1 MKTIL
6 TLLFLCCAAVGF
18 AQELSSDEL
27 LQKART
33 EAFDQKNYP
42 AAIQTLKTAIAKSPD
57 YLDLHIFLGR
67 IYTWSDQVAEARA
80 VFQPWLEKKVDS
92 EDFYLAYGSLEY
104 WNDEEENAL
113 KILEQG
119 LGFFPQSEELLVL
132 QAKVYNSKADF
143 EKAENSLRKVLEF
156 NPKSTVAREQ
166 LNRIK
171 DLSAKNAISVTYNY
185 MHFDKQ
191 FADDWHI
198 VALSYRRSTPI
209 GSFIFRT
216 NLANKFGE
224 NGVQFEVEGYPRL
237 SKTFYLYTGIG
248 YSNQVGIF
256 PKYRTGVS
264 LYANLPASF
273 EGEIGYRQLHFNDDV
288 WMYTASVG
296 KYYQNLWF
304 NLRTYLTPGTSNIS
318 HSYTGTVRYYTGGA
332 NQYLG
337 FQVGTGISPDDSRNI
352 YLDPTISMDPNQDEG
367 NTYRMKSFK
376 IGADYNFTLGKRN
389 LLFIQGIYFNQEYSP
404 RTRGNQFD
412 LTLGYS
418 RTF

>member
-1 MKTIL
+1 MKTIV
-6 TLLFLCCAAVGF
+6 TLILLCCATLGY

-27 LQKART
+27 LQKAKT

-42 AAIQTLKTAIAKSPD
+42 AAILTLKAAIAKSPD
-57 YLDLHIFLGR
+57 YVDLSIFLGR
-67 IYTWSDQVAEARA
+67 IYTWSDKIEEARA
-80 VFQPWLEKKVDS
+80 VFQPWLERNIDS
-92 EDFYLAYGSLEY
+92 EDFYLAYGSLEF
-104 WNDEEENAL
+104 WNDEEKRAL
-113 KILEQG
+113 EILKQG
-119 LGFFPQSEELLVL
+119 LTLFPQSEDLLLL
-132 QAKVYNSKADF
+132 QAKVYNSLGEF
-143 EKAENSLRKVLEF
+143 QHSENSLREVLKI
-156 NPKSTVAREQ
+156 NAKSTVAREL
-166 LNRIK
+166 LNRIR

-191 FADDWHI
+191 FDKDWHI
-198 VALSYRRSTPI
+198 LALSYRRSTRI

-216 NLANKFGE
+216 NLANKFGD
-224 NGVQFEVEGYPRL
+224 NGLQVELEGYPRL
-237 SKTFYLYTGIG
+237 SKMFYLYTGIG

-304 NLRTYLTPGTSNIS
+304 NLRTYLTPGSSTIS

-332 NQYLG
+332 NEYLG
-337 FQVGTGISPDDSRNI
+337 FQVGTGISPDDSRNNL
-352 YLDPTISMDPNQDEG
+352 LDQSA
-367 NTYRMKSFK
+367 YKMKTFK

-389 LLFIQGIYFNQEYSP
+389 LLFIQGIYFNQEYLP

>member
-1 MKTIL
+1 MKTIV
-6 TLLFLCCAAVGF
+6 TLILLCCATLGY

-27 LQKART
+27 LQKAKT

-42 AAIQTLKTAIAKSPD
+42 AAILTLKAAIAKSPD
-57 YLDLHIFLGR
+57 YVDLSIFLGR
-67 IYTWSDQVAEARA
+67 IYTWSDKIEEARA
-80 VFQPWLEKKVDS
+80 VFQPWLERNIDS

-104 WNDEEENAL
+104 WNDEEKRAL
-113 KILEQG
+113 EILKQG
-119 LGFFPQSEELLVL
+119 LTLFPQSEDLLLL
-132 QAKVYNSKADF
+132 QAKVYNSLGEF
-143 EKAENSLRKVLEF
+143 QHSENSLREVLKI
-156 NPKSTVAREQ
+156 NAKSTVAREL
-166 LNRIK
+166 LNRIR

-191 FADDWHI
+191 FDKDWHI
-198 VALSYRRSTPI
+198 LALSYRRSTRI

-216 NLANKFGE
+216 NLANKFGD
-224 NGVQFEVEGYPRL
+224 NGLQVELEGYPRL
-237 SKTFYLYTGIG
+237 SKMFYLYTGIG

-304 NLRTYLTPGTSNIS
+304 NLRTYLTPGSSTIS

-332 NQYLG
+332 NEYLG
-337 FQVGTGISPDDSRNI
+337 FQVGTGISPDDSRNNL
-352 YLDPTISMDPNQDEG
+352 LDQSA
-367 NTYRMKSFK
+367 YKMKTFK

-389 LLFIQGIYFNQEYSP
+389 LLFIQGIYFNQEYLP

>member
-1 MKTIL
+1 MKTIV
-6 TLLFLCCAAVGF
+6 TLILLCCATLGY

-42 AAIQTLKTAIAKSPD
+42 AAILTLKAAIAKSPD
-57 YLDLHIFLGR
+57 YVDLSIFLGR
-67 IYTWSDQVAEARA
+67 IYTWSDKIEEARA
-80 VFQPWLEKKVDS
+80 VFQPWLERNIDS

-104 WNDEEENAL
+104 WNDEEKRAL
-113 KILEQG
+113 EILKQG
-119 LGFFPQSEELLVL
+119 LTLFPQSEDLLLL
-132 QAKVYNSKADF
+132 QAKVYNSLGEF
-143 EKAENSLRKVLEF
+143 QHSENSLREVLKI
-156 NPKSTVAREQ
+156 NAKSTVAREL
-166 LNRIK
+166 LNRIR

-191 FADDWHI
+191 FDKDWHI
-198 VALSYRRSTPI
+198 LALSYRRSTRI

-216 NLANKFGE
+216 NLANKFGD
-224 NGVQFEVEGYPRL
+224 NGLQVELEGYPRL
-237 SKTFYLYTGIG
+237 SKMFYLYTGMG

-264 LYANLPASF
+264 LYANLPSSF

-304 NLRTYLTPGTSNIS
+304 NLRTYLTPGSSTIS

-332 NQYLG
+332 NEYLG
-337 FQVGTGISPDDSRNI
+337 FQVGTGISPDDSRNNL
-352 YLDPTISMDPNQDEG
+352 LDQSA
-367 NTYRMKSFK
+367 YKMKTFK

-389 LLFIQGIYFNQEYSP
+389 LLFIQGIYFNQEYLP

>member
-1 MKTIL
+1 MKTIV
-6 TLLFLCCAAVGF
+6 TLILLCCATLGY

-42 AAIQTLKTAIAKSPD
+42 AAILTLKAAIAKSPD
-57 YLDLHIFLGR
+57 YVDLSIFLGR
-67 IYTWSDQVAEARA
+67 IYTWSDKIEEARA
-80 VFQPWLEKKVDS
+80 VFQPWLERNIDS

-104 WNDEEENAL
+104 WNDEEKRAL
-113 KILEQG
+113 EILKQG
-119 LGFFPQSEELLVL
+119 LNLFPQSEDLLIL
-132 QAKVYNSKADF
+132 QAKVYNSLGEF
-143 EKAENSLRKVLEF
+143 QHSENSLREVLKI
-156 NPKSTVAREQ
+156 NAKSTVAREL
-166 LNRIK
+166 LNRIR

-191 FADDWHI
+191 FDKDWHI
-198 VALSYRRSTPI
+198 LALSYRRSTRI

-216 NLANKFGE
+216 NLANKFGD
-224 NGVQFEVEGYPRL
+224 NGLQVELEGYPRL
-237 SKTFYLYTGIG
+237 SKMFYLYTGMG

-304 NLRTYLTPGTSNIS
+304 NLRTYLTPGSSTIS

-332 NQYLG
+332 NEYLG
-337 FQVGTGISPDDSRNI
+337 FQIGTGISPDDSKNNL
-352 YLDPTISMDPNQDEG
+352 LDQSA
-367 NTYRMKSFK
+367 YKMKTFK

-389 LLFIQGIYFNQEYSP
+389 LLFIQGIYFNQEYLP

>member
-1 MKTIL
+1 MKTIVTFL
-6 TLLFLCCAAVGF
+6 LVFCATLAY

-57 YLDLHIFLGR
+57 YLDLSIFLGR

-92 EDFYLAYGSLEY
+92 EDFYLAYASLEY
-104 WNDEEENAL
+104 WNDEEKRAL
-113 KILEQG
+113 DILEQG
-119 LGFFPQSEELLVL
+119 LSLFPRSEELLVL
-132 QAKVYNSKADF
+132 QAKVYNSQGAF
-143 EKAENSLRKVLEF
+143 EAAESSLRKVLDV
-156 NPKSTVAREQ
+156 NPKSTAAREQ

-171 DLSAKNAISVTYNY
+171 DLSSKNALSVTYNY

-191 FADDWHI
+191 FDQDWHI

-216 NLANKFGE
+216 NLANKFGD
-224 NGVQFEVEGYPRL
+224 NGIQFEVEGYPRL
-237 SKTFYLYTGIG
+237 SKMFYLYTGIG

-304 NLRTYLTPGTSNIS
+304 NLRTYLTPGSSNIS

-332 NQYLG
+332 NEYLG
-337 FQVGTGISPDDSRNI
+337 FQIGTGISPDDSRNNL
-352 YLDPTISMDPNQDEG
+352 LDQNV
-367 NTYRMKSFK
+367 YKMKTFK
-376 IGADYNFTLGKRN
+376 IGADYNFTIGKRN
-389 LLFIQGIYFNQEYSP
+389 LLFVQGIYFNTEYLP
-404 RTRGNQFD
+404 RTRGNQYD